1 MQISAV
7 GFTPYI
13 YNTNTISAL
22 SMNRIAAIPGDV
34 TEQKI
39 DYTGLTSDESENINP
54 LGIGQSANFM
64 DILSS
69 QMSMSRYHQARIMK
83 DMRPMEE
90 EPFDTRENTADDVQE
105 WFKLQET
112 DAEQQQEIS
121 WQNPADSREDLFD
134 RSMGNG
140 FTLYQRN
147 RALEAYSMSMIQ

>member
-90 EPFDTRENTADDVQE
+90 EPFDTRENTQMMFRNGSSCRKRMRSSSRKYHGRIRRTLVKTCLTGAWETASLFIRGTVH
-105 WFKLQET
+105 WKLI
-112 DAEQQQEIS
+112 A
-121 WQNPADSREDLFD
+121 
-134 RSMGNG
+134 
-140 FTLYQRN
+140 
-147 RALEAYSMSMIQ
+147 

>member
-7 GFTPYI
+7 GFSPYI
-13 YNTNTISAL
+13 YNTNMISAL

-90 EPFDTRENTADDVQE
+90 ESFDTRENTADDVQE
-105 WFKLQET
+105 RFKLQET
-112 DAEQQQEIS
+112 DAEPS
-121 WQNPADSREDLFD
+121 A
-134 RSMGNG
+134 GNIMANG
-140 FTLYQRN
+140 
-147 RALEAYSMSMIQ
+147 EC